1 MKKQSKR
8 LRPVVKKARDN
19 EQAAARALVE
29 ARSCVASAER
39 KLAELEAYRDEYLE
53 GLRYKTRTGLNALQM
68 KDYRV
73 FLGRLD
79 EAIQQQHQVLAG
91 LAHAVGEAQQ
101 VWLVSKQRLSALDKL
116 ADRHLRQE
124 QLDADRRE
132 QAESNEQA
140 LRNWRRVPG

>member
-1 MKKQSKR
+1 MKQSER
-8 LRPVVKKARDN
+8 LRPVVEMARES
-19 EQAAARALVE
+19 EQAAARELAE
-29 ARSCVASAER
+29 ARSGVASAEQ

-53 GLRYKTRTGLNALQM
+53 GLRYKTRTGLNAMQM

-79 EAIQQQHQVLAG
+79 DAIQQQVKVLAG
-91 LAHAVGEAQQ
+91 QVAAAGEVLQAWQGE
-101 VWLVSKQRLSALDKL
+101 KQRFDALDKL
-116 ADRHLRQE
+116 ADRHLCR
-124 QLDADRRE
+124 DHMDSDRRE